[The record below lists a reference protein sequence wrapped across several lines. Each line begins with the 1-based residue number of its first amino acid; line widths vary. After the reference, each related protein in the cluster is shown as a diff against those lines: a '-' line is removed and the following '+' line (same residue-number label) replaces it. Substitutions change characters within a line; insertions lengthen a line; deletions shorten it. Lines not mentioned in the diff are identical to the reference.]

1 MLMGDDEPP
10 RRMTLRDRWGG
21 WVMRRLED
29 GWCVALD
36 RQSMLCTIYEQRPFI
51 CREYQAG
58 DYDCLEQRQQLLT
71 RKPENP

>member
-1 MLMGDDEPP
+1 MGDDEPP
-10 RRMTLRDRWGG
+10 RQMTLRDRWGG

-36 RQSMLCTIYEQRPFI
+36 RRTMLCTIYEQRPFI

-58 DYDCLEQRQQLLT
+58 DYDCLEQRQQLLAPN
-71 RKPENP
+71 PEMP

>member
-1 MLMGDDEPP
+1 MGDDEPP
-10 RRMTLRDRWGG
+10 RHMTLRDRWGG

-36 RQSMLCTIYEQRPFI
+36 RQTMLCTIYEKRPFI

-58 DYDCLEQRQQLLT
+58 DYDCLEQRKQLVAPQ
-71 RKPENP
+71 PESP